1 MGAGALAFY
10 REYSKETQAEALSAC
25 KELRSGRL
33 RLNGVLSSTIF
44 SNGKNAG
51 SGTAWA
57 EIWTYFGEL
66 LVPIAYYLSRQPIDE
81 LTPDAYRKVQSDVF
95 HFAGSSSRLIFDGL
109 DGYLKNEGDTEALG
123 RKILA
128 DVIKTVDRV
137 RRESER
143 TLETGCRIAVDGS
156 PLTQAEV
163 TSSKNALEVLRWRLL
178 GRVGSVL
185 GLAQTPDPGF
195 EDMRFQGD
203 DAKFLWAKGVLFDR
217 LPVER
222 IPAFMLAAKA
232 LALNLMP
239 GSPLSATFDDDDP
252 FSLLEGE
259 GALPPSLAK
268 KFTERSQFLL
278 EYRDDVARKFNY
290 DQTGILD
297 PGTTEL
303 DRIAFE
309 YIFNKHEK
317 RSFLVLAPT
326 SSGKSRLGQLALCQ
340 AVAARKSQG
349 LFGNAIIIVPTKALV
364 NQVAKELRDIT
375 GTEAEHWEILEGS
388 RDYPQYDDRIRTSRF
403 DIAVIIPEKLSSLLR
418 IGMSLEECPVI
429 VIDEMQHIVDGSRGQ
444 QLELLLMDLFQTYK
458 YVRWVGLS
466 ASLSENTQ
474 RLLMQWFTA
483 NGVDIPPPITAI
495 YRPVPL
501 VVRAIDDNNRI
512 TNETHIPGKVLHSS
526 ATLTAQDKSIQNIAD
541 ADLRRTGVLFKRTVS
556 LVVELLEDHVEDG
569 RLDVSSVPSI
579 LVFVSGR
586 KLAENLT
593 DVLRLVLPDALGL
606 GRLDEEAVPYIGGRF
621 ARLKQHPDH
630 RSPEMMSEELQM
642 LPPGRLRTAV
652 SQAVTSGIGFHSAT
666 LDATAREIVE
676 EAFRQGFVR
685 LLVATDTLKLGVNL
699 PSDIVI
705 NADLVLNAA
714 NNRKALLDKDGV
726 IQRLG
731 RAGRLGLTTGR
742 GIGYLVTPETFP
754 PTQRS
759 APYFDVSVE
768 ARVGLAGSREATDK
782 AVFSAVTKLPKVF
795 DYYLSHWSG
804 GAEYIPPSN
813 DSWLH
818 RVLLHTMVKERDLS
832 IDALELEAQAMGVH
846 SKSFVGLTGTASPK
860 DTLPRLQQA
869 GAIEIGEDNIARITD
884 RGRAVGMNALEIE
897 DVQVI
902 ADVASAAQKGAG
914 PLTLLYIACL
924 SKKGRGF
931 TFQMQCHQKA
941 SLDTRHAVLELA
953 RKSRNLVRSKN
964 PRYLRSFETD
974 VEDVFGRGREAD
986 GLRTLLSGDIPTS
999 SISPDQLTALWRATV
1014 LLRWW
1019 GCAPFRT
1026 LESAVEGKDSR
1037 VDETDLKSLA
1047 EGVSYMLGAASDL
1060 LGVSAEDMTFRS
1072 LQLFSQ
1078 EIEIG
1083 LPLALSVLVRMNH
1096 RAMKRER
1103 ILGLVPYLED
1113 PEVKWDSLQELLRSF
1128 LTTSAGMP
1136 KRASSEWKSLDEE
1149 ILDEVDE
1156 YLRESDEIRAKFAY
1170 ALPAKWVSHRMPAG
1184 SSTSLDDHLKQIAAG
1199 YGALVIEKL
1208 LTCFDV
1214 QVNRRGNELTV
1225 TFPAGHGGAATSTV
1239 LVVPEETVSHEFI
1252 DRVLKKIT
1260 SDQNV
1265 MIMATQGVTH
1275 GVLHRSKVLSDRCAV
1290 VDPSLFLEMLAR
1302 VHERNLLTVEDEFEI
1317 DAADFDLETATQDLE
1332 RMFIN
1337 NAPVLSRSDLENRL
1351 VFHAVVKT
1359 VGLDPYLAD
1368 ELQGDVV

>member
-1 MGAGALAFY
+1 MGAGPLAFY
-10 REYSKETQAEALSAC
+10 REYSKETQAKALTAC
-25 KELRSGRL
+25 KELRTGRL

-44 SNGKNAG
+44 AHGKNGG

-66 LVPIAYYLSRQPIDE
+66 LVPIAYYLSRQPINE
-81 LTPDAYRKVQSDVF
+81 LTPDAYRKVQSEVF

-137 RRESER
+137 CRESER

-156 PLTQAEV
+156 SLTQAEV
-163 TSSKNALEVLRWRLL
+163 TSSKNALEVLRWCLL
-178 GRVGSVL
+178 GRVGWVL
-185 GLAQTPDPGF
+185 GLAQTPAPGF
-195 EDMRFQGD
+195 EDMRFKGD
-203 DAKFLWAKGVLFDR
+203 DAKFLWAKGVLSDR
-217 LPVER
+217 IPVER

-259 GALPPSLAK
+259 GALPPGLAK
-268 KFTERSQFLL
+268 KFTERSNFLL

-340 AVAARKSQG
+340 TVAARRSQD

-364 NQVAKELRDIT
+364 NQIAKELQAT
-375 GTEAEHWEILEGS
+375 VKGTEAEHWEILEGS
-388 RDYPQYDDRIRTSRF
+388 RDYPQNDDRIRTSRF
-403 DIAVIIPEKLSSLLR
+403 DIAVIIPEKLSSLMR

-466 ASLSENTQ
+466 ASLSKNTQ
-474 RLLMQWFTA
+474 NLLMQWFAA
-483 NGVDIPPPITAI
+483 NGVDIPPITAI

-501 VVRAIDDNNRI
+501 VVRAIDDKNRI
-512 TNETHIPGKVLHSS
+512 TNETHIPGNAFHSPV
-526 ATLTAQDKSIQNIAD
+526 TLSAQDKSIQNIAD
-541 ADLRRTGVLFKRTVS
+541 QDLRRTGVLFKRTVS

-569 RLDVSSVPSI
+569 HLDISSVPSI

-606 GRLDEEAVPYIGGRF
+606 GRLDEEAVPYIDGRF

-630 RSPEMMSEELQM
+630 SHPEKMSEELQM
-642 LPPGRLRTAV
+642 LPPGRLRTVV
-652 SQAVTSGIGFHSAT
+652 SQAVASGIGFHSAT
-666 LDATAREIVE
+666 LDATSREIVE
-676 EAFRQGFVR
+676 EAFRQGFIR

-705 NADLVLNAA
+705 NADLVLNAS

-804 GAEYIPPSN
+804 GAEYTPPSN

-832 IDALELEAQAMGVH
+832 IDVLELEAQAMGVH
-846 SKSFVGLTGTASPK
+846 SKSFVGLSGTASPT
-860 DTLPRLQQA
+860 DILPRLQQS
-869 GAIEIGEDNIARITD
+869 GAIDIGEDNIARITD
-884 RGRAVGMNALEIE
+884 RGRAVGMNALEIG
-897 DVQVI
+897 DIQVI
-902 ADVASAAQKGAG
+902 ADLASAAQKGAG

-924 SKKGRGF
+924 SKMGRGF
-931 TFQMQCHQKA
+931 TFQMQCHQKTP
-941 SLDTRHAVLELA
+941 LDTRHAVLELA
-953 RKSRNLVRSKN
+953 RKSLNLVRSKT

-974 VEDVFGRGREAD
+974 VEDVFGRGKEAD
-986 GLRTLLSGDIPTS
+986 GLRTLLNGDIPTS
-999 SISPDQLTALWRATV
+999 AISPEQLTALWRATV

-1026 LESAVEGKDSR
+1026 LEGAVEGKDSR
-1037 VDETDLKSLA
+1037 IDETDLKSLA
-1047 EGVSYMLGAASDL
+1047 EGVSYMMGAASDL

-1113 PEVKWDSLQELLRSF
+1113 PKVKWDTLQELLQSF

-1136 KRASSEWKSLDEE
+1136 KRASSEWKSLDEK
-1149 ILDEVDE
+1149 ILNEVDE

-1170 ALPAKWVSHRMPAG
+1170 ALPGKLVNYRMPTD
-1184 SSTSLDDHLKQIAAG
+1184 SSTSLDQHLKQTAAG
-1199 YGALVIEKL
+1199 YGALVLKKL
-1208 LTCFDV
+1208 LVCFDV
-1214 QVNRRGNELTV
+1214 QISRLGNDLTV
-1225 TFPAGHGGAATSTV
+1225 TFPAGDGEPATSTV
-1239 LVVPEETVSHEFI
+1239 IVVPEETVSHEFI

-1302 VHERNLLTVEDEFEI
+1302 VHERNLLTVEDQFDI

-1351 VFHAVVKT
+1351 VFHSVVKT
-1359 VGLDPYLAD
+1359 VGLDPYLAE
-1368 ELQGDVV
+1368 ELQGDVM